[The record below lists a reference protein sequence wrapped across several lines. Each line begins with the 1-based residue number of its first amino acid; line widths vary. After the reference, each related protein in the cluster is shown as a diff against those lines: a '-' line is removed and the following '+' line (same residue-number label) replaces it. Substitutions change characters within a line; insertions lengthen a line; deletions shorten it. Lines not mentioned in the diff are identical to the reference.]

1 MEDTDAVQRALEE
14 ELKVLLRD
22 MKGSS
27 MKQSSLIEE
36 VVQRDNLRKALVRVE
51 SNKGAAGIDGMK
63 VDELKPYL
71 QREWKRIKQE
81 FLTGTYQPK
90 PVRRVEIPKANGGR
104 RKLGIPTVVDR
115 FVQQSVTQV
124 LSAKWDKTFSEYS
137 YGFRP
142 NRSTRHAV
150 SKAQEY
156 IKSGKRW
163 VVDIDLEKFF

>member
-81 FLTGTYQPK
+81 LLTGTYQPK

-124 LSAKWDKTFSEYS
+124 LSAEWDKTFSEYS
-137 YGFRP
+137 YGFRGL
-142 NRSTRHAV
+142 
-150 SKAQEY
+150 Q
-156 IKSGKRW
+156 
-163 VVDIDLEKFF
+163 